1 MKKENKKLEDFK
13 LLHDNVLV
21 QTIERPNKGKLADVS
36 QYEDKPEYGI
46 VVSVGTGRIDTEGE
60 IIELQVKVGDIIF
73 FGKYSSIQTRDDGK
87 DYYIIKEYDI
97 MAYA

>member
-1 MKKENKKLEDFK
+1 MKKENKKLKDFK

-21 QTIERPNKGKLADVS
+21 QTIERKSKSKLADVS

-46 VVSVGTGRIDTEGE
+46 VVSVGSGRVGTDGYKE
-60 IIELQVKVGDIIF
+60 ELQVQVGDIIF
-73 FGKYSSIQTRDDGK
+73 FGKYSSIQTRDDGE
-87 DYYIIKEYDI
+87 DYYLIKEYDI